1 VATPTKPKKA
11 AAKKPVAKKASPKT
25 TAPEKIDS
33 VLDLTATETILDV
46 AALEGVA
53 IPAPLPE
60 GGTTKRGP
68 FAAIAALNE
77 SVGNVSL
84 VPLFLLLGLSA
95 VERFDAIAFGVL
107 SPELQHTFHLNDAK
121 LATISSLT
129 TAVPILF
136 SVPLGYVADRVNRV
150 RLSQI
155 AAFIWGVTAVFTG
168 LAPILLIFVVAR
180 LVGGV
185 GLLVNE
191 PVHPSLLSDWYPPES
206 LTRVNSWH
214 RQAQTIGLI
223 GGPLAGAL
231 GAAFGWRPTFVVL
244 AIPTFVLAAML
255 TTLKEPSRG
264 ATVGAVT
271 MEKPPSFGE
280 AFRRIRAI
288 RSLRRTWV
296 AAFFFGSGTLPF
308 ATFLNLYL
316 KHVFDLSSFN
326 RGLITAV
333 FGGAGALGLLL
344 STRAVTQLTAK
355 YGLKTLPLVNGGMVV
370 LFGVG
375 VFLMAIAP
383 HVLLA
388 TLFAV
393 VAGIG
398 ATGFLPPYLTM
409 VAFVTPPALRS
420 QAFSWSLLF
429 YALGALT
436 FSGIIGGIADSS
448 GERVAFVWLA
458 ALVVTGGLT
467 ELTVRG
473 FVDRDVEQ
481 STRQEAT
488 SKSDAMLAVSGL
500 DVAYDQVQVL
510 FGVDLEVHDGEIIA
524 LLGTNGAGK
533 STLLRAI
540 SGLIDP
546 IGGSMYLDGRDITHA
561 DANAT
566 ARLGIVQMPGGRGVF
581 PTLSVAENLRVAGWL
596 FRKEPEY
603 VKEATERVLEYFPV
617 LKRRWDTAAG
627 SLSGGEQQML
637 SLGQAFIGRP
647 KLLCIDELSL
657 GLAPTIVNQ
666 LLKIVEAIHAQGT
679 TVILVEQSVNTALRI
694 AKRAVFMEKGEVR
707 FSGPT
712 EELLRRP
719 DVLRAVF
726 LKGAA
731 AAAEEREEGT
741 ATNGKAKT
749 SARAMKAAAQKA
761 AAADHARRAELLER
775 PMALETIGL
784 TKRYGGIDAVR
795 DVDLQIHEGQ
805 VVGLIGPNGAGKTT
819 IFDLISGFTPSNGGR
834 VILHGTDVTDRNA
847 TQRAAFGLGRSFQ
860 DARLWTSLTVSE
872 CLAVAYERHLEIRA
886 ALPAVFNLPIV
897 EESEQETAKR
907 VAELVEVLGLT
918 AFRDKFIGELSTGSR
933 RMVEIAGILAHRP
946 SVLILDEPSSG
957 IAQKETEALG
967 PLLREVQRHIG
978 CSLLVIEHDMP
989 LITGLADHLYALEE
1003 GQVIAFGTPNEVL
1016 HHPRVV
1022 EAYLGTSAA
1031 GDESELLTNNA

>member
-11 AAKKPVAKKASPKT
+11 VPKKAVAKKAASKKVD
-25 TAPEKIDS
+25 AVI
-33 VLDLTATETILDV
+33 DLTAEESVLDV
-46 AALEGVA
+46 AALEGIA
-53 IPAPLPE
+53 LPAPPPE
-60 GGTTKRGP
+60 SAPNQRGP
-68 FAAIAALNE
+68 LAAVRALNA
-77 SVGNVSL
+77 SVGDASL
-84 VPLFLLLGLSA
+84 IPLFLLLGLSA

-107 SPELQHTFHLNDAK
+107 SPELQKTFNLSDAGI
-121 LATISSLT
+121 ATISSLT
-129 TAVPILF
+129 AAVPILF
-136 SVPLGYVADRVNRV
+136 SVPLGYLADRMNRV
-150 RLSQI
+150 RLAQI
-155 AAFIWGVTAVFTG
+155 AAFIWGITAVFTG
-168 LAPILLIFVVAR
+168 LAPILLIFVAAR

-185 GLLVNE
+185 GLLINE
-191 PVHPSLLSDWYPPES
+191 PVHPSLLSDWYPPDS
-206 LTRVNSWH
+206 LPRVNSWH

-231 GAAFGWRPTFVVL
+231 GAAFGWRSTFVVL
-244 AIPTFVLAAML
+244 ALPTFVLAFML
-255 TTLKEPSRG
+255 SGLKEPARG
-264 ATVGAVT
+264 GLAALAGLKV
-271 MEKPPSFGE
+271 EKPPSLAE
-280 AFRRIRAI
+280 SFRRIRAI

-316 KHVFDLSSFN
+316 KNVFHLASFS
-326 RGLITAV
+326 RGLVTAV
-333 FGGAGALGLLL
+333 FGAAGAIGLAIA
-344 STRAVTQLTAK
+344 TRAVNTYLAK
-355 YGLKTLPLVNGGMVV
+355 YGMKALPLVNGGMVI
-370 LFGVG
+370 LLGVG
-375 VFLMAIAP
+375 ILLMAAAP
-383 HVLLA
+383 HIAIA
-388 TLFAV
+388 TLFSV
-393 VAGIG
+393 IAGIG

-409 VAFVTPPALRS
+409 VAFVAPPSLRS

-436 FSGIIGGIADSS
+436 FSGIIGGIADSQ
-448 GERVAFVWLA
+448 GERVAFVYLA
-458 ALVVTGGLT
+458 VLVIAGGVT

-473 FVDRDVEQ
+473 FIDRDVEQ

-488 SKSDAMLAVSGL
+488 SKSDAMLAISGV

-510 FGVDLEVHDGEIIA
+510 FGVDLEVYDGEIIA

-533 STLLRAI
+533 STLLKAI
-540 SGLIDP
+540 SGIIDP
-546 IGGSMYLDGRDITHA
+546 IGGSMYLNGRDITHA

-566 ARLGIVQMPGGRGVF
+566 AKLGIVQMPGGRGVF
-581 PTLSVAENLRVAGWL
+581 PTLTVGENLRVAGWL

-603 VKEATERVLEYFPV
+603 VKEATDRVLEYFPV

-657 GLAPTIVNQ
+657 GLAPSIVDR
-666 LLKIVEAIHAQGT
+666 LLEIVEAIHQQGT

-712 EELLRRP
+712 AELLQRP

-731 AAAEEREEGT
+731 AAAEEREEGV
-741 ATNGKAKT
+741 AANGNGNGKQV
-749 SARAMKAAAQKA
+749 SARTTKAAAKKA
-761 AAADHARRAELLER
+761 AEADHARREELLTR
-775 PMALETIGL
+775 PLALETIGL

-834 VILHGTDVTDRNA
+834 VLLHSTDVTERNA

-872 CLAVAYERHLEIRA
+872 CLAVAFERHLEIRA

-897 EESEQETAKR
+897 EESEEDTAKR
-907 VAELVEVLGLT
+907 VEELVEVLGLG

-967 PLLREVQRHIG
+967 PLLREVQRYMG

-989 LITGLADHLYALEE
+989 LITSLADHLYALEE

-1022 EAYLGTSAA
+1022 EAYLGTAA
-1031 GDESELLTNNA
+1031 AADESQLLT

>member
-1 VATPTKPKKA
+1 VATPTKPRPTKKAAPKKATAKKA
-11 AAKKPVAKKASPKT
+11 AAPRKVAQP
-25 TAPEKIDS
+25 I
-33 VLDLTATETILDV
+33 VDLTAEEAVLDV
-46 AALEGVA
+46 AALEGIA
-53 IPAPLPE
+53 LPAPPPQ
-60 GGTTKRGP
+60 GAPGKRGP
-68 FAAIAALNE
+68 LAAFQALND
-77 SVGNVSL
+77 SVGNASL

-107 SPELQHTFHLNDAK
+107 APELQKTFNLSDAGI
-121 LATISSLT
+121 ATISSLT
-129 TAVPILF
+129 AAVPILF
-136 SVPLGYVADRVNRV
+136 SVPLGYLADRMNRV
-150 RLSQI
+150 RLAQI
-155 AAFIWGVTAVFTG
+155 AAFIWGVTAVFPG
-168 LAPILLIFVVAR
+168 LAPILLIFVAAR

-185 GLLVNE
+185 GLLINE

-206 LTRVNSWH
+206 LPRVNSWH

-231 GAAFGWRPTFVVL
+231 GAAFGWRSTFIVL
-244 AIPTFVLAAML
+244 ALPTFVLAFML
-255 TTLKEPSRG
+255 SGLKEPARG
-264 ATVGAVT
+264 GLAALAGLKI
-271 MEKPPSFGE
+271 EKPPSLAE
-280 AFRRIRAI
+280 SFRRIRAI

-326 RGLITAV
+326 RGLVTAV
-333 FGGAGALGLLL
+333 FGAAGAIGLALA
-344 STRAVTQLTAK
+344 TRAVTVYMGK
-355 YGLKTLPLVNGGMVV
+355 YGMKALPLVNGGMVIT
-370 LFGVG
+370 LGVG
-375 VFLMAIAP
+375 ILLMAVAP
-383 HVLLA
+383 HIAIA
-388 TLFAV
+388 TVFSV
-393 VAGIG
+393 IAGIG

-409 VAFVTPPALRS
+409 VAFVAPPSLRS

-436 FSGIIGGIADSS
+436 FSGIIGGIADSQ

-458 ALVVTGGLT
+458 VLVIIGGIT

-473 FVDRDVEQ
+473 FIDRDVEQ
-481 STRQEAT
+481 STRQEQT
-488 SKSDAMLAVSGL
+488 SKSDALLAISGV

-510 FGVDLEVHDGEIIA
+510 FGVDLEVHEGEIVA

-533 STLLRAI
+533 STLLKAI
-540 SGLIDP
+540 SGIIDP
-546 IGGSMYLDGRDITHA
+546 IGGSMYLNGRDITHA

-581 PTLSVAENLRVAGWL
+581 PTLTVAENLRVAGWL

-603 VKEATERVLEYFPV
+603 VKEMTERVLEYFPV
-617 LKRRWDTAAG
+617 LKKRWDTAAG

-657 GLAPTIVNQ
+657 GLAPSIVDR
-666 LLKIVEAIHAQGT
+666 LLEIVEAIHAQGT

-712 EELLRRP
+712 AELLERP

-731 AAAEEREEGT
+731 AAAEANEEGT
-741 ATNGKAKT
+741 KRNG
-749 SARAMKAAAQKA
+749 ARVTKAAAKKA
-761 AAADHARRAELLER
+761 ADADHARRAELLTR
-775 PMALETIGL
+775 PVALETIGI

-795 DVDLQIHEGQ
+795 DVNLQIHEGQ

-834 VILHGTDVTDRNA
+834 VLLHDTDVTERNA

-860 DARLWTSLTVSE
+860 DARRWASLTVSE
-872 CLAVAYERHLEIRA
+872 CLAVAFERHLEIRA

-897 EESEQETAKR
+897 EESEEETAR
-907 VAELVEVLGLT
+907 RAEELTEVLGLG

-933 RMVEIAGILAHRP
+933 RMVEIAAILAHRP

-967 PLLREVQRHIG
+967 PLLREVQRYMG
-978 CSLLVIEHDMP
+978 CSLMVIEHDMP

-1022 EAYLGTSAA
+1022 EAYLGTAA
-1031 GDESELLTNNA
+1031 GDESQLLTSKA

>member
-1 VATPTKPKKA
+1 VTAPAKKKA
-11 AAKKPVAKKASPKT
+11 TAKKKV
-25 TAPEKIDS
+25 D
-33 VLDLTATETILDV
+33 LDLTAPEVDAALEGALDV
-46 AALEGVA
+46 AALSGA
-53 IPAPLPE
+53 SLPAPPPE
-60 GGTTKRGP
+60 GAPSGKRGP
-68 FAAIAALNE
+68 FAALNALNE

-121 LATISSLT
+121 IATISSLT
-129 TAVPILF
+129 TAVPILL

-150 RLSQI
+150 RLAQM
-155 AAFIWGVTAVFTG
+155 AALVWGVTAVFTG
-168 LAPILLIFVVAR
+168 LAPILLIFVLAR

-191 PVHPSLLSDWYPPES
+191 PVHPSLLADWYPPES
-206 LTRVNSWH
+206 LARVNSWH
-214 RQAQTIGLI
+214 RQATTIGLI

-244 AIPTFVLAAML
+244 ALPTFVLAFML
-255 TTLKEPSRG
+255 TGLKEPPRG
-264 ATVGAVT
+264 ATVGVT
-271 MEKPPSFGE
+271 TATAEKPPSIPE

-288 RSLRRTWV
+288 RSLRRTWA

-316 KHVFDLSSFN
+316 KHVFDVSPFS
-326 RGLITAV
+326 RGVATAV
-333 FGGAGALGLLL
+333 FGGAGAVGLVV
-344 STRAVTQLTAK
+344 SVRAVTQLTAK
-355 YGLKTLPLVNGGMVV
+355 YGLKTLPLVNGGMVI
-370 LFGVG
+370 LFGIG
-375 VFLMAIAP
+375 ILLMAAAP
-383 HVLLA
+383 NFMVSLV
-388 TLFAV
+388 FAA
-393 VAGIG
+393 VAGVG

-429 YALGALT
+429 YALGALM

-458 ALVVTGGLT
+458 ALVCSGGII

-481 STRQEAT
+481 STRQDTT
-488 SKSDAMLAVSGL
+488 SKSKAMLAVSGL

-510 FGVDLEVHDGEIIA
+510 FGVDLEVFEGEIVA

-533 STLLRAI
+533 STLLKAI
-540 SGLIDP
+540 SGLVDP
-546 IGGSMYLDGRDITHA
+546 IGGSMFLDGRDITHA

-566 ARLGIVQMPGGRGVF
+566 AQLGIVQMPGGRGVF
-581 PTLSVAENLRVAGWL
+581 PTLTVAENVRVAGWL
-596 FRKEPEY
+596 FRKDPAY
-603 VKEATERVLEYFPV
+603 VKEATERALEYFPV
-617 LKRRWDTAAG
+617 LRRRWETPAG

-637 SLGQAFIGRP
+637 SLAQAFIGKP

-657 GLAPTIVNQ
+657 GLAPSVVDRLLEIVR
-666 LLKIVEAIHAQGT
+666 AIHDQGT
-679 TVILVEQSVNTALRI
+679 TVILVEQSVNTALRL
-694 AKRAVFMEKGEVR
+694 AKRAVFMEKGEIR

-712 EELLRRP
+712 AELLERP

-731 AAAEEREEGT
+731 AAAEANEEGG
-741 ATNGKAKT
+741 ANGKRPKGG
-749 SARAMKAAAQKA
+749 ARAAKAAARKEA
-761 AAADHARRAELLER
+761 EADHARREELLTR
-775 PMALETIGL
+775 PLALETIGL
-784 TKRYGGIDAVR
+784 RKHYGGIAAVN
-795 DVDLQIHEGQ
+795 DVNLQLHEGQ

-819 IFDLISGFTPSNGGR
+819 IFDLISGFTPTNGGR
-834 VILHGTDVTDRNA
+834 VILHGTDVGDWKA
-847 TQRAAFGLGRSFQ
+847 SDRAAYGLGRSFQ
-860 DARLWTSLTVSE
+860 DARLWTSLTVRE
-872 CLAVAYERHLEIRA
+872 CLSVAFERHLEIRTA
-886 ALPAVFNLPIV
+886 MPAVFKLPIL
-897 EESEQETAKR
+897 EESEEDMSVQ
-907 VAELVEVLGLT
+907 VAELIEVLGLT
-918 AFRDKFIGELSTGSR
+918 AFRDKFVGELSTGSR
-933 RMVEIAGILAHRP
+933 RMVEIGAILAHRP

-967 PLLREVQRHIG
+967 PLLREVQRQMN

-1003 GQVIAFGTPNEVL
+1003 GAVIAFGTPNEVL

-1022 EAYLGTSAA
+1022 EAYLGTAA
-1031 GDESELLTNNA
+1031 GDESQLLNSRA

>member
-1 VATPTKPKKA
+1 MAAPAKPKPKPKPTTKPRKAPAKKA
-11 AAKKPVAKKASPKT
+11 ATKQ
-25 TAPEKIDS
+25 TAP
-33 VLDLTATETILDV
+33 VLDLTATEAALDV
-46 AALEGVA
+46 AALEGLA
-53 IPAPLPE
+53 LPAPPPE
-60 GGTTKRGP
+60 RGPDKRGP
-68 FAAIAALNE
+68 LAAFRALND
-77 SVGNVSL
+77 SVGDASL
-84 VPLFLLLGLSA
+84 FPLFLLLGLSA

-107 SPELQHTFHLNDAK
+107 APELQHTFHLSDAGI
-121 LATISSLT
+121 ASISSLT
-129 TAVPILF
+129 AAVPILF
-136 SVPLGYVADRVNRV
+136 SVPLGYLADRMNRV
-150 RLSQI
+150 RLAQV
-155 AAFIWGVTAVFTG
+155 AAFVWGITAIFTG
-168 LAPILLIFVVAR
+168 LAPILLIFVLAR

-185 GLLVNE
+185 GLLINE
-191 PVHPSLLSDWYPPES
+191 PVHPSLLSDWYPPDS
-206 LTRVNSWH
+206 LPRVNSWH

-231 GAAFGWRPTFVVL
+231 GAAFGWRSTFVVL
-244 AIPTFVLAAML
+244 AIPTFVLAFML
-255 TTLKEPSRG
+255 SGLKEPPRG
-264 ATVGAVT
+264 GLAALAGLKVD
-271 MEKPPSFGE
+271 KPPSLAE
-280 AFRRIRAI
+280 SFRRIRAI

-316 KHVFDLSSFN
+316 KHVFHLSSFD
-326 RGLITAV
+326 RGLVTAV
-333 FGGAGALGLLL
+333 FGAAGAIGLALA
-344 STRAVTQLTAK
+344 TRAVTVYMGK
-355 YGLKTLPLVNGGMVV
+355 YGMKALPLVNGGMVV
-370 LFGVG
+370 VLGVG
-375 VFLMAIAP
+375 ILLMAIAP
-383 HVLLA
+383 HIAIA
-388 TLFAV
+388 TVFAV
-393 VAGIG
+393 IAGIG

-409 VAFVTPPALRS
+409 VAFVAPPSLRS

-436 FSGIIGGIADSS
+436 FSGIIGGIADSQ

-458 ALVVTGGLT
+458 ALVIIGGVT

-473 FVDRDVEQ
+473 FIDRDVEQ
-481 STRQEAT
+481 STRQETT
-488 SKSDAMLAVSGL
+488 SKSDALLAVSGV

-510 FGVDLEVHDGEIIA
+510 FGVDLEVQEGEIIA

-533 STLLRAI
+533 STLLKAI
-540 SGLIDP
+540 SGIIDP
-546 IGGSMYLDGRDITHA
+546 IGGSMYLNGRDITHA

-581 PTLSVAENLRVAGWL
+581 PTLTVGENMRVAGWL

-603 VKEATERVLEYFPV
+603 LKEATERVLEYFPV
-617 LKRRWDTAAG
+617 LKKRWDTPAG

-657 GLAPTIVNQ
+657 GLAPSIVDR
-666 LLKIVEAIHAQGT
+666 LLEIVKAIHAQGT

-712 EELLRRP
+712 EELLQRP

-731 AAAEEREEGT
+731 AAAEEVEAPKKR
-741 ATNGKAKT
+741 T
-749 SARAMKAAAQKA
+749 SKAAVKKA
-761 AAADHARRAELLER
+761 ADADHARREELLTR
-775 PMALETIGL
+775 PLVLETVGL

-795 DVDLQIHEGQ
+795 DVNLEIHEGQ

-834 VILHGTDVTDRNA
+834 VMLHGTEVTDRNA

-860 DARLWTSLTVSE
+860 DARLWASLTVGE
-872 CLAVAYERHLEIRA
+872 CLAVAFERHLEIRA
-886 ALPAVFNLPIV
+886 ALPAVFNLPVV
-897 EESEQETAKR
+897 EESEEDTAR
-907 VAELVEVLGLT
+907 RAEELIEVLGLG

-933 RMVEIAGILAHRP
+933 RMVEIAAILAHRP

-967 PLLREVQRHIG
+967 PLLREVQHHIG

-1022 EAYLGTSAA
+1022 EAYLGTAA
-1031 GDESELLTNNA
+1031 ADESQLLTERA